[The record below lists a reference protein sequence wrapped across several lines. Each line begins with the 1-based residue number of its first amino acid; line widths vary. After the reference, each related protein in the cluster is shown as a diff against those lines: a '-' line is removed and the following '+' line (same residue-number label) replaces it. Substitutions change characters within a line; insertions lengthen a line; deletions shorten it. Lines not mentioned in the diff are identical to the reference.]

1 MPGKPIT
8 VGTDGS
14 AESLRDVEW
23 AAREAA
29 LRSLPLRI
37 VSIPALPSRT
47 SRFQP
52 PGRPDAVAES
62 AHESYTAALARAADR
77 ARELEPGL
85 AIHTELLSGPPAEA
99 LAEAADDASMLVVGS
114 RGGGMM
120 APMVL
125 DSVSRY
131 AATHSRCPVVVR
143 RREAN
148 SAHREIVVGVG
159 DLDQSAAALGFA
171 FEEAALRGAGLTVVH
186 AWSSYLPAPGPGD
199 QRAGAE
205 RAAANSCHL
214 SPGMPAQLQDMV
226 AGWQEKY
233 PAVEA
238 GAEIMHAHP
247 AHLLAAAS
255 DAADLVVLGRRP
267 GGTDGSRMSSV
278 IHGVLHR
285 AHGPVAIVAG

>member
-1 MPGKPIT
+1 MTGKPVT

-14 AESLRDVEW
+14 AESLRAVEW

-29 LRSLPLRI
+29 LRSVPLRI
-37 VSIPALPSRT
+37 VSVPALPSRM

-52 PGRPDAVAES
+52 PGRPDAVAAS
-62 AHESYTAALARAADR
+62 AHESYAAALARAADR

-85 AIHTELLSGPPAEA
+85 AIHTELLSGPPAGA

-114 RGGGMM
+114 RGGWMI
-120 APMVL
+120 AAMVL
-125 DSVSRY
+125 DSVSGY
-131 AATHSRCPVVVR
+131 AATHGRCPVVVR
-143 RREAN
+143 RREAK

-171 FEEAALRGAGLTVVH
+171 FEEAVLRGARVTAVH
-186 AWSSYLPAPGPGD
+186 AWSSFLPAPGRGD

-205 RAAANSCHL
+205 RAAANSCQL
-214 SPGMPAQLQDMV
+214 SPGMGTRLQDVV

-238 GAEIMHAHP
+238 EAEIMHAHP

-267 GGTDGSRMSSV
+267 GETDGSRMNSV

-285 AHGPVAIVAG
+285 AHGSVAIVAG

>member
-1 MPGKPIT
+1 MTGKPIT
-8 VGTDGS
+8 VGADGS
-14 AESLRDVEW
+14 AESLRAVEW

-29 LRSLPLRI
+29 LRSVPLRI
-37 VSIPALPSRT
+37 VSVPALPPRM

-62 AHESYTAALARAADR
+62 AHESYAAALARAADR

-85 AIHTELLSGPPAEA
+85 AVHTELLSGSPAGA
-99 LAEAADDASMLVVGS
+99 LAEATADASMLVVGS
-114 RGGGMM
+114 RSGGKI
-120 APMVL
+120 AAMVL
-125 DSVSRY
+125 DSASGY
-131 AATHSRCPVVVR
+131 AAAHGRCPVVVR
-143 RREAN
+143 HREGK
-148 SAHREIVVGVG
+148 SAHGEIVVGVG

-171 FEEAALRGAGLTVVH
+171 FDEAALRRARLTVVH
-186 AWSSYLPAPGPGD
+186 AWSSFLPAPGPGD
-199 QRAGAE
+199 RAGAE

-214 SPGMPAQLQDMV
+214 SPGMAARLQDMV

-233 PAVEA
+233 PAVRA

-255 DAADLVVLGRRP
+255 DSADLVVLGRRP

-285 AHGPVAIVAG
+285 AHSPVAIVAG